1 MKIGLISD
9 THGFLDPRLTRIFRG
24 VDHILH
30 AGDIGP
36 DFLIAQLESIA
47 PVTAVLGNNDNS
59 SCFPLT
65 QVVTLGEV
73 KFLVHH
79 IVTPRALTVEL
90 KARVAQE
97 KPDVVM
103 FGHSHQKFD
112 QVINGVRFVN
122 PGYAGKPKFG
132 AERSVALLEVS
143 SGTSIEVRFVKLT
156 DTP

>member
-1 MKIGLISD
+1 MKLGLISD
-9 THGFLDPRLTRIFRG
+9 THGFLDPRLPRIFRG

-47 PVTAVLGNNDNS
+47 PATAVLGNNDNS
-59 SCFPLT
+59 PCFPLT
-65 QVVTLGEV
+65 QVKVLGEV

-79 IVTPRALTVEL
+79 IVSPRALTDEL
-90 KARVAQE
+90 KARMAKE

-103 FGHSHQKFD
+103 FGHSHQQFD
-112 QVINGVRFVN
+112 QTINGVRFVN

-132 AERSVALLEVS
+132 AERSVALMEI
-143 SGTSIEVRFVKLT
+143 SGQTIEVRFVKLT

>member
-59 SCFPLT
+59 PCFPLT
-65 QVVTLGEV
+65 QVVVLGEV

-79 IVTPRALTVEL
+79 IITPRALTEEL
-90 KARVAQE
+90 RARVAQE

-112 QVINGVRFVN
+112 QVVNGVRFVN
-122 PGYAGKPKFG
+122 PGYAGQPKFG

-143 SGTSIEVRFVKLT
+143 SGKSIEVRFVKLT